1 MTGNAIEA
9 VGLSKRFLLASER
22 RTSLKERLVR
32 GRPPEPKTFWA
43 LKDASFS
50 VPKGSSLGI
59 IGHNGSGKSTALK
72 VLVGIYRPT
81 SGLVRVNGSVSALLE
96 VGAGFHPELTGRE
109 NIRLNATILGFTKR
123 EIDLFIDQIIEFAD
137 IGEHIDAPLKHFSSG
152 MHVRLGFAVAVMVRP
167 EILIVDEVI
176 AVGDEEFQRKCY
188 EYLYDLRRA
197 GTSMVVVS
205 HGLGQITDLCDHAVW
220 LDHGRIQGMGPARKV
235 VRSYIEEVN
244 AREVGR
250 NSNFQVQQVLAAEA
264 VEELRGVDV
273 ATTSAAEET
282 ATASDAYESAMAP
295 IAEPVPLERPSG
307 RRGSGEIRIRA
318 IDFLDG
324 DGDPADLL
332 ISGQPATV
340 RLHYQA
346 RTDCDRCVFGL
357 GFDTRQELIAA
368 GINNRHQADWSIRT
382 GEGFVDFRAEPLLL
396 AGGRYR
402 VRITVEIAGATADAI
417 DDGLFVTVRA
427 PDVEIAGV
435 YLQPGG
441 WSLHDGS
448 SAPTPTVRPV
458 PDSWSSPGAGFD
470 HSLIQHD
477 DAVKDMRTGR
487 LPVNESL
494 I

>member
-1 MTGNAIEA
+1 
-9 VGLSKRFLLASER
+9 
-22 RTSLKERLVR
+22 
-32 GRPPEPKTFWA
+32 
-43 LKDASFS
+43 
-50 VPKGSSLGI
+50 
-59 IGHNGSGKSTALK
+59 
-72 VLVGIYRPT
+72 
-81 SGLVRVNGSVSALLE
+81 
-96 VGAGFHPELTGRE
+96 
-109 NIRLNATILGFTKR
+109 
-123 EIDLFIDQIIEFAD
+123 
-137 IGEHIDAPLKHFSSG
+137 
-152 MHVRLGFAVAVMVRP
+152 MVRP

-220 LDHGRIQGMGPARKV
+220 LDHGQIQGMGPARKV

-382 GEGFVDFRAEPLLL
+382 GRALLTSVPNL
-396 AGGRYR
+396 SSWPVGG
-402 VRITVEIAGATADAI
+402 TASESPSRLP
-417 DDGLFVTVRA
+417 GPRLTRLTMGCFVTVRA